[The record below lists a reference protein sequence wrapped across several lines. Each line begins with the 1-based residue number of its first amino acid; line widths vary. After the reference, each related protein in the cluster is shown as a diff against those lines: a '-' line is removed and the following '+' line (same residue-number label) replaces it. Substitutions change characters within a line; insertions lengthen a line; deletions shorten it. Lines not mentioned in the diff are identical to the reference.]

1 MIGIEHFREPQQ
13 FVEIVPPYLPFPLF
27 LIYLTG
33 VMEIAGG
40 IGIIYPDSRIIAGK
54 LMALFLIVVYLGNLY
69 MWMND
74 VPFNGTK
81 LSTMGH
87 VIRLII
93 QILLILVA
101 LGFSGDLIK
110 IRNLKS

>member
-1 MIGIEHFREPQQ
+1 
-13 FVEIVPPYLPFPLF
+13 
-27 LIYLTG
+27 
-33 VMEIAGG
+33 
-40 IGIIYPDSRIIAGK
+40 
-54 LMALFLIVVYLGNLY
+54 
-69 MWMND
+69 MND

-81 LSTMGH
+81 LSTTGH

-101 LGFSGDLIK
+101 LGFSGDLTK